1 VRGKFTNVRNNPRT
15 PASSPLETPQKSDHL
30 DGTLSAI
37 LFVWVELRCAVSGR
51 SAKEYVMRVLLPI
64 DGSQFSEA
72 ALDEVANRPW
82 PDGSEVRIVT
92 AAEVPM
98 IIGLEPWAAA
108 PIYFEQFEGAV
119 RDSASALVENAVT
132 KLKSRGTPLRIS
144 CAVLE
149 GSPREMIVEE
159 ADRWGA
165 DLIMMGSRGLGAWS
179 RLLIGSVS
187 SAVVHH
193 AKCSVEI
200 VRKRETN

>member
-1 VRGKFTNVRNNPRT
+1 
-15 PASSPLETPQKSDHL
+15 
-30 DGTLSAI
+30 
-37 LFVWVELRCAVSGR
+37 VELQCAVSGR
-51 SAKEYVMRVLLPI
+51 KAEEYFMRLLLPI
-64 DGSQFSEA
+64 DGSEFSEA

-82 PDGSEVRIVT
+82 PEGSEVRIIT
-92 AAEVPM
+92 AAEIPM

-132 KLKSRGTPLRIS
+132 KLKSKGTPLRIS
-144 CAVLE
+144 CAVLV

-165 DLIMMGSRGLGAWS
+165 DLIVMGSRGLGAWS

-187 SAVVHH
+187 SAVLHH

-200 VRKRETN
+200 VRKRETNGN